1 MNGELDPRVQELCA
15 QIQRER
21 DQARMLKLIT
31 ELNDILDQPAR
42 QLRPDANLI
51 ATDTR
56 KDTAP
61 PFPSN
66 SDAVVNIRSN
76 EGRAAIIGPTLKCL

>member
-1 MNGELDPRVQELCA
+1 MKGELDPRVRELCT
-15 QIQRER
+15 QIQSER

-61 PFPSN
+61 RFYRT
-66 SDAVVNIRSN
+66 SDAVVKHTFQRGKGQQSL
-76 EGRAAIIGPTLKCL
+76 GQR